1 MASKRKPVPV
11 NTPEGH
17 KAEIAKLMR
26 GLAGR
31 HDLWRIFS
39 DFVEM
44 AACSIANAC
53 DRGNPQATQ
62 REARYMEIVKAY
74 SRDDLEAFP
83 QMLAHLTMA
92 LECGPGDVL
101 GELFMELELGSKWH
115 GQFFTPYSV
124 CQLMARLTL
133 GDPETLR
140 AKVERQGFVTANEPA
155 CGGGAMLIAMAEA
168 MQEAG
173 INYQQRLHVTAQDL
187 DLKAVHM
194 AYVQLSLL
202 HVPAYV
208 IHGNS
213 LMVEQRSVWCTPAH
227 VMGGWAWKL
236 RMRSE
241 CSELPSEVE
250 VATPPSLPA
259 EHQAPPEPSPVV
271 ATPAPLPPPSTW
283 QQVGLF

>member
-1 MASKRKPVPV
+1 MASKRQPVPV
-11 NTPEGH
+11 ITPGGH

-44 AACSIANAC
+44 AACSIANAV
-53 DRGNPQATQ
+53 DRSNPDRDA

-74 SRDDLEAFP
+74 TRDELELFP
-83 QMLAHLTMA
+83 RMLAHLTEA
-92 LECGPGDVL
+92 LTFAPGDVL
-101 GELFMELELGSKWH
+101 GELFMELDLGSKWH

-133 GDPETLR
+133 GDTDAMKAE
-140 AKVERQGFVTANEPA
+140 VERKGFVTVNEPA

-173 INYQQRLHVTAQDL
+173 VNYQQRLHVTAQDL

-194 AYVQLSLL
+194 AYIQLSLL
-202 HVPAYV
+202 HVPGYV

-227 VMGGWAWKL
+227 VLGGWSWRLSRRERQHQQAD
-236 RMRSE
+236 
-241 CSELPSEVE
+241 EVPNDN
-250 VATPPSLPA
+250 APA
-259 EHQAPPEPSPVV
+259 EPAAPVVEAPPL
-271 ATPAPLPPPSTW
+271 APMPPPSAWT
-283 QQVGLF
+283 QDALF